1 MENLLGSLLV
11 ANGSL
16 MDPNFRRTVVIVTEH
31 TDEGTMGLVLNR
43 PAEVTV
49 EEAAPDLTA
58 VVPGDSP
65 VFVGG
70 PVQPEAAIVLAD
82 FGSFTPE
89 TKIVVGSIGL
99 LGALDEVPMPEIKK
113 ARIFAGYAGWGPGQ
127 LEAEMEED
135 SWIVEDALAEDVF
148 TDEPGRLWSSVLQ
161 RKGGSYR
168 MLALM
173 PADPSMN

>member
-1 MENLLGSLLV
+1 MENLLGSLLI
-11 ANGSL
+11 AGGSL
-16 MDPNFRRTVVIVTEH
+16 MDPNFRRAVVVITEH
-31 TDEGTMGLVLNR
+31 NDEGTMGLVLNR

-49 EEAAPDLTA
+49 AEAAPALTTVTA
-58 VVPGDSP
+58 ADSP
-65 VFVGG
+65 VFIGG

-89 TKIVVGSIGL
+89 TRIVVGTIGL
-99 LGALDEVPMPEIKK
+99 LGALDEVPMPEIKR
-113 ARIFAGYAGWGPGQ
+113 ARVFAGYAGWGPGQ
-127 LEAEMEED
+127 LEAEMDED
-135 SWIVEDALAEDVF
+135 SWIVEDALADDVF
-148 TDEPGRLWSSVLQ
+148 TDDPLRLWSSILH